1 MPPKKLSIQHTFC
14 NARNQVNQILS
25 KYDSPDLLLI
35 RANGY
40 KRTKNPL
47 LREACNNYKNI

>member
-14 NARNQVNQILS
+14 NANNQVNQVLE
-25 KYDSPDLLLI
+25 KYDSRDLLFI

-40 KRTKNPL
+40 KGTKNPL
-47 LREACNNYKNI
+47 LKEAYNNYKNI